1 MAKVYVRVRV
11 TRFKQVR
18 VGTNGRTERNEFVAF
33 LANAFG
39 KHVYKTQRTRC
50 IAKPGCSP
58 LSVCFPMTAP
68 VGRLGTGG
76 SCHTCTYT
84 SYY

>member
-1 MAKVYVRVRV
+1 MRFKFMAKVYVRVRV

-39 KHVYKTQRTRC
+39 KHVYKN
-50 IAKPGCSP
+50 
-58 LSVCFPMTAP
+58 TAN
-68 VGRLGTGG
+68 
-76 SCHTCTYT
+76 
-84 SYY
+84 